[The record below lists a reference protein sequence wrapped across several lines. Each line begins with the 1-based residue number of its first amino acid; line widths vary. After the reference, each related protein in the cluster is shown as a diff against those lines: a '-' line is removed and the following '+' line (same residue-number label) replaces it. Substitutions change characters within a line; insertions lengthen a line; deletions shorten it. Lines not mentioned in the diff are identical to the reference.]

1 MSEINDRKISLLRSL
16 ESERES
22 FNSRYELPYIVSVLM
37 DYERDNNISRVS
49 RKFKLD
55 KKTVTAWVE
64 KIKVIYAKQYK
75 SKAQEIIKYD
85 REVSSA
91 DLTEQEMILYQKRKD
106 KLVLLGST
114 VEEAEKNL
122 YDISVVES
130 YNVINVLSQDLE
142 RLTATQQI
150 QFLSALDKLKS
161 NSTKI
166 SKELNQRLLKYAI
179 SRVTKKL
186 VEFLERGQ
194 IVLAKDLTIEGL
206 FMALDR
212 EIDIAT
218 NNNEK

>member
-1 MSEINDRKISLLRSL
+1 
-16 ESERES
+16 
-22 FNSRYELPYIVSVLM
+22 M